1 MTAKNPPVFLQSEAH
16 PAQDVRRFFY
26 HLMAQRQGVINPGD
40 LVVSENGTP
49 NMSVEVAGGAAIIH
63 GTESTYQGSYFVEN
77 RGTWPLSIAASDPT
91 NDRFDLVVAQVED
104 SEESGATDAWSLAVV
119 TGTPA
124 GSPVVPTAPENCIVL
139 AYVFVQATV
148 TTILDSNITDQ
159 RLDSTFG
166 PGTQD
171 GFAATTGGVIVCTSS
186 TRPTDTYAGMEIYE
200 TDTGDV
206 RIWNGSDW
214 ALTAWTESDG
224 RYAAAAYDSSNQS
237 IPDAATTAV
246 QFDSIV
252 NGGGASGFT
261 VSGNEIVVP
270 TGGEGLYYCRASAY
284 WAGNATGQRT
294 SYIVKNASLTSGYHG
309 GRIQNSVHVSNT
321 SGPVVEVS
329 GLVPLSAGDSV
340 GQFVFQ
346 NSGGALNVQNTN
358 RLTMVSIVRV
368 GR

>member
-1 MTAKNPPVFLQSEAH
+1 MTAKNPAIFLQSEAH

-26 HLMAQRQGVINPGD
+26 HLMSKRQGVINPGD
-40 LVVSENGTP
+40 LAVSENGTP
-49 NMSVEVAGGAAIIH
+49 NMSVDVAGGAAIIH

-77 RGTWPLSIAASDPT
+77 RGLENLSIADSDPT
-91 NDRFDLVVAQVED
+91 NDRYDLVVAKVED

-119 TGTPA
+119 TGTPT
-124 GSPVVPTAPENCIVL
+124 GSPAAPTAPANCIVL
-139 AYVFVQATV
+139 ALVFVQANV
-148 TTILDSNITDQ
+148 TTIVDANITDE
-159 RLDSTFG
+159 RTDSTRG

-171 GFAATTGGVIVCTSS
+171 GFAAATGGVIVCTSS

-214 ALTAWTESDG
+214 ALTAWTESGG

-284 WAGNATGQRT
+284 WAGNVTGQRT

-309 GRIQNSVHVSNT
+309 GRIQNSIHVSNT